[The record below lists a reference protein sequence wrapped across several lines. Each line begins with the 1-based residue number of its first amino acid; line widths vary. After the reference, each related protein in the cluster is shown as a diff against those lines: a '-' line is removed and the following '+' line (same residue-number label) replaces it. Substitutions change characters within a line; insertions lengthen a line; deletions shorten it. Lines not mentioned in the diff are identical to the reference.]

1 MQRVSLLSLWSV
13 LLHRY
18 WCNDLRRVL
27 QSSNCRSCSRG
38 TAQLIIHENY
48 YIVSDIGYAIIDI
61 VITDICLMTRCK
73 WQYFCEKLLTCYS
86 CGHWTCGGALISKCY
101 ICQIINYSVSCY
113 KDYLTPSFI
122 HALIMTTRGYFCVCI
137 YTQYISIY
145 ENINVLIQKLFL
157 RDFSKNQPKLQCGNF
172 ALINW
177 YSLQKE
183 TDNVSLLMH
192 NAQ

>member
-1 MQRVSLLSLWSV
+1 MSLLSLWSV

-113 KDYLTPSFI
+113 KDYLTPEAIFV
-122 HALIMTTRGYFCVCI
+122 CVYLYTVYI
-137 YTQYISIY
+137 YLWKYQRFNTEIVFERFQ
-145 ENINVLIQKLFL
+145 
-157 RDFSKNQPKLQCGNF
+157 
-172 ALINW
+172 
-177 YSLQKE
+177 
-183 TDNVSLLMH
+183 
-192 NAQ
+192 

>member
-1 MQRVSLLSLWSV
+1 M
-13 LLHRY
+13 
-18 WCNDLRRVL
+18 
-27 QSSNCRSCSRG
+27 
-38 TAQLIIHENY
+38 
-48 YIVSDIGYAIIDI
+48 
-61 VITDICLMTRCK
+61 
-73 WQYFCEKLLTCYS
+73 
-86 CGHWTCGGALISKCY
+86 
-101 ICQIINYSVSCY
+101 
-113 KDYLTPSFI
+113 
-122 HALIMTTRGYFCVCI
+122 CI

-192 NAQ
+192 NSLSISYKHILHLNGKDGGNANSQPIR